1 MEHRTSTIGR
11 LVRRHGWIVF
21 IGLVVGAV
29 AGGVALAQ
37 SDPVYSSAASVLVQ
51 PVSAAEVNLETEA
64 QVARSTETAVDAGAR
79 LGGPVPSV
87 ASVEVLPNTSVLV
100 IRFEAATPAAA
111 QAGARAFAEV
121 YLHNRAESANAA
133 IAEQVRAVTAKIAEL
148 DDESADLNRRIAAVP
163 PDSPDLGGLQ
173 TTLAT
178 VTAQSTALRTRA
190 NDLATTTVNPGR
202 VIGEPERPSSPVRPV
217 GWFFVGVGAAA
228 GSVLA
233 LFVTLVRDVLS
244 RRVRHGTDVAARAG
258 IAVLA
263 ELPGETTDANASGT
277 MPARVLAP
285 HHPCGRAFHRLRNE
299 VVATLQPDDHTILVT
314 SASPGAASTVVAANL
329 AAALARADNDVILVG
344 ANVPDIGSRAITLAQ
359 LFDVADIPGLTD
371 VLAGRTPLSGAV
383 QRAARTPRL
392 RIVTPGG
399 TASAGGL
406 LQSEAVRSTLQVLG
420 NRARY
425 LVIEAPSAA
434 SGADAQSLAGAANVA
449 ILVVEAG
456 QARHA
461 QVADAAIQLKRVG
474 TRLLGAVV
482 VPHLVT
488 GEPDEE
494 RFRGMHR
501 AEDVDG
507 LPTDVWLNDPR
518 SAMNGPTTA
527 VAQIEPTRPTTPAQN

>member
-1 MEHRTSTIGR
+1 
-11 LVRRHGWIVF
+11 
-21 IGLVVGAV
+21 
-29 AGGVALAQ
+29 
-37 SDPVYSSAASVLVQ
+37 
-51 PVSAAEVNLETEA
+51 
-64 QVARSTETAVDAGAR
+64 
-79 LGGPVPSV
+79 
-87 ASVEVLPNTSVLV
+87 
-100 IRFEAATPAAA
+100 
-111 QAGARAFAEV
+111 
-121 YLHNRAESANAA
+121 
-133 IAEQVRAVTAKIAEL
+133 
-148 DDESADLNRRIAAVP
+148 
-163 PDSPDLGGLQ
+163 
-173 TTLAT
+173 
-178 VTAQSTALRTRA
+178 
-190 NDLATTTVNPGR
+190 
-202 VIGEPERPSSPVRPV
+202 
-217 GWFFVGVGAAA
+217 
-228 GSVLA
+228 
-233 LFVTLVRDVLS
+233 
-244 RRVRHGTDVAARAG
+244 
-258 IAVLA
+258 
-263 ELPGETTDANASGT
+263 
-277 MPARVLAP
+277 
-285 HHPCGRAFHRLRNE
+285 LRNE